1 MKKRY
6 LIPLVIIVV
15 GVGAALCILFL
26 PIAPFSKNN
35 PGGVP
40 VAVAPTH
47 PAAPTAAIEA
57 VAHNDTAI
65 LPHASET
72 YQVMQS
78 SSSTP
83 KIVQATIDP
92 LGVHVGDTQHLSV
105 VLQDPNQIVSA
116 EALIQTDHGTTTLKL
131 ALVGPTQVSELLP
144 QKYYIDSQ
152 NNLAFVNSAAPV
164 AAANGKAAGQA
175 VAAQA
180 GQGVALAATGGDVT
194 YSGSWLVH
202 DTHDTTYITTFVVK
216 DSAGNTNS
224 VVMAWSDACSIPWN
238 PTVNSTVTP
247 SPFPCAPSSIDG
259 VENANVNI
267 SGTLTLSYPFVYN
280 PGYNINISG
289 GTILIGGAGVL
300 EQGFLYAMDAD
311 GDGYVGNNS
320 VVFST
325 SSSLGGYLHR
335 YNSTPGDCDDTDAHV
350 HPRQNNYFTTI
361 SNGGTWDYN
370 CNGTVE
376 SEYGA
381 TSLPTASI
389 SYYATGGVQIYLSS
403 AGPFTENFG
412 LQVCVTSGNSPYLFC
427 GVTNS
432 ANYAAVYSSTQW
444 SPWIWPGYNNGLNP
458 SGTGNLSISVQDDG
472 PLPTGTLLNNV
483 TLGVGIAEA
492 NGGPSSISPGL
503 WSPSNEPCMYAA
515 TPAGGGWST
524 YAYGYT
530 HVNAYCF
537 PSQSVSTQPDDVQVG
552 ITASQTT
559 QGYR

>member
-1 MKKRY
+1 
-6 LIPLVIIVV
+6 
-15 GVGAALCILFL
+15 
-26 PIAPFSKNN
+26 
-35 PGGVP
+35 
-40 VAVAPTH
+40 
-47 PAAPTAAIEA
+47 
-57 VAHNDTAI
+57 
-65 LPHASET
+65 
-72 YQVMQS
+72 
-78 SSSTP
+78 
-83 KIVQATIDP
+83 
-92 LGVHVGDTQHLSV
+92 
-105 VLQDPNQIVSA
+105 
-116 EALIQTDHGTTTLKL
+116 
-131 ALVGPTQVSELLP
+131 
-144 QKYYIDSQ
+144 
-152 NNLAFVNSAAPV
+152 
-164 AAANGKAAGQA
+164 
-175 VAAQA
+175 
-180 GQGVALAATGGDVT
+180 
-194 YSGSWLVH
+194 VH
-202 DTHDTTYITTFVVK
+202 DTHDTTYTTTFVVK

-224 VVMAWSDACSIPWN
+224 VIMAWSDACAG
-238 PTVNSTVTP
+238 
-247 SPFPCAPSSIDG
+247 FPMSGAGALSNNCSVSSIDG
-259 VENANVNI
+259 VENGDVTI
-267 SGTLTLSYPFVYN
+267 GSSHTLTLSAPFVYS
-280 PGYNINISG
+280 PGYNVNVSN
-289 GTILIGGAGVL
+289 GTISIGTGGVL
-300 EQGFLYAMDAD
+300 ERGFLYAMDAD
-311 GDGYVGNNS
+311 GDGYSASSS

-325 SSSLGGYLHR
+325 ASSLSGYIHR
-335 YNSTPGDCDDTDAHV
+335 YNLTGTGDCDDTDTNV
-350 HPRQNNYFTTI
+350 HPGQAGWFTTI

-444 SPWIWPGYNNGLNP
+444 SPWIWPGYNDGLNP
-458 SGTGNLSISVQDDG
+458 SGTGSLSISVQDDG

-530 HVNAYCF
+530 HVNAYCS
-537 PSQSVSTQPDDVQVG
+537 PSQSVSTKPDDVQVG